1 MSSIASANPAPVNP
15 ADAGTRSTS
24 ATSTAASPA
33 ANPHGAASGLLFG
46 LIGVLIFSATLPM
59 TRLAVVDL
67 HPVFIA
73 IGRAA
78 VAGIAAAL
86 LLAWRRPPWP
96 TRRQWRLLT
105 ETSLGVVVGFPV
117 FSSIAMKYLPASH
130 GAIVTGLLPL
140 ATAVAAVL
148 LSHERPSR
156 GFWVCSLLGTA
167 LVIAYALSEGG
178 GLTWGDGALLIAVA
192 LGALGYARGGLLSR
206 DMGGELVI
214 SWALLMFLPL
224 TVGVTLW
231 SVLDGWAFFVAP
243 EDVQLNSWLGFLY
256 VSLFSMWIGFFFWY
270 RGLATG
276 GVARVGQTQ
285 LLQPFFTVLLAALM
299 LDEALTWKTIGFAV
313 AVIVTVA
320 IGRRMQVR

>member
-1 MSSIASANPAPVNP
+1 MSSAEPQVAVDTGTAAGQVMASARPP
-15 ADAGTRSTS
+15 R
-24 ATSTAASPA
+24 
-33 ANPHGAASGLLFG
+33 AASGLFFG

-73 IGRAA
+73 FGRAA

-86 LLAWRRPPWP
+86 LLLMRRPAWP

-117 FSSIAMKYLPASH
+117 FSSIAMRYLPASH

-156 GFWVCSLLGTA
+156 GFWICSLLGTT
-167 LVIAYALSEGG
+167 LVIVYALSEGG
-178 GLTWGDGALLIAVA
+178 GLTWGDAALLIAVA

-214 SWALLMFLPL
+214 SWALLLFLPV

-231 SVLDGWAFFVAP
+231 SLLDGWAFFVAP
-243 EDVQLNSWLGFLY
+243 GEVQLASWLGFLY

-299 LDEALTWKTIGFAV
+299 LGEALTWKTVGFAI

-320 IGRRMQVR
+320 IGRRMQVRQSR

>member
-1 MSSIASANPAPVNP
+1 MRP
-15 ADAGTRSTS
+15 
-24 ATSTAASPA
+24 
-33 ANPHGAASGLLFG
+33 PHAASGLLFG

-73 IGRAA
+73 FGRAA

-86 LLAWRRPPWP
+86 LLLMRRPVWP

-117 FSSIAMKYLPASH
+117 FSSIAMRYLPASH

-156 GFWVCSLLGTA
+156 GFWICSLLGTT
-167 LVIAYALSEGG
+167 LVIVYALSEGG
-178 GLTWGDGALLIAVA
+178 GLTWGDAALLIAVA

-214 SWALLMFLPL
+214 SWALLLFLPV

-231 SVLDGWAFFVAP
+231 SLLDGWAFFVAP
-243 EDVQLNSWLGFLY
+243 GEVQSGIVAGLSLRQPVLNVDRLFLLVSRLGH
-256 VSLFSMWIGFFFWY
+256 G
-270 RGLATG
+270 RGRARRPDAT
-276 GVARVGQTQ
+276 A
-285 LLQPFFTVLLAALM
+285 AALFHR
-299 LDEALTWKTIGFAV
+299 AA
-313 AVIVTVA
+313 
-320 IGRRMQVR
+320 GRADARRGA